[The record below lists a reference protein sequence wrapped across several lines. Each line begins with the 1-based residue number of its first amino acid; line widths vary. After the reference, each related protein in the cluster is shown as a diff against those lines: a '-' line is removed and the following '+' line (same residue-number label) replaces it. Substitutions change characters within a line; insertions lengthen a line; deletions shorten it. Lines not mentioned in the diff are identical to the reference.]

1 MATRKI
7 SDLTLLDAGNV
18 SSSDTLLLLDNS
30 DPTDQNKRTA
40 VGSIF
45 RAIPGGNGTTP
56 GLGFELKTSTGLFS
70 TSQGQI
76 GLALGDS
83 KLNLQKVGTSLVIG
97 AQDTADTNLDLTISA
112 QGSGLIRL
120 GSVLAINDSLF
131 VVPNSSDNT
140 KVAKFSSAQIPTGTT
155 RTYILPESG
164 ANDTL
169 VSLTA
174 TQTLT
179 NKTLVGAVF
188 TGTVPFVNITVSGNT
203 TLGDDAGDIITV
215 NGASTFSAA
224 ATFSNT
230 VQMNQTL
237 TVTGETTLNNHVNIG
252 DNDVLKIGDGA
263 DLSLK
268 HDTTQ
273 SFVTNITGGLYVE
286 SDELNIRSVTGSEK
300 YIYATV
306 DNGVELYFDN
316 EKKFET
322 TTEGVTVTGSVGNNN
337 LTVEGDALVDGN
349 LVANGTTHTL
359 QGSLGVGRQPATY
372 ALEVEGSIYSTG
384 ESLIWGSASA
394 GRLVIQKGAAGID
407 LEFRDDQGVVQA
419 VINGGGQ
426 FGLGK
431 TPTAFFDV
439 AGDGNFDG
447 DLTLVTTDPQT
458 GDGGTLNAR
467 QIILTDPIT
476 GQVNTLNATSGGG
489 VSRAK
494 TFFHAYS

>member
-1 MATRKI
+1 VATRKI

-203 TLGDDAGDIITV
+203 TLGDDAGDVITV

-273 SFVTNITGGLYVE
+273 SC
-286 SDELNIRSVTGSEK
+286 
-300 YIYATV
+300 
-306 DNGVELYFDN
+306 
-316 EKKFET
+316 
-322 TTEGVTVTGSVGNNN
+322 
-337 LTVEGDALVDGN
+337 
-349 LVANGTTHTL
+349 GTTHNL

>member
-1 MATRKI
+1 
-7 SDLTLLDAGNV
+7 
-18 SSSDTLLLLDNS
+18 
-30 DPTDQNKRTA
+30 
-40 VGSIF
+40 
-45 RAIPGGNGTTP
+45 
-56 GLGFELKTSTGLFS
+56 
-70 TSQGQI
+70 
-76 GLALGDS
+76 
-83 KLNLQKVGTSLVIG
+83 
-97 AQDTADTNLDLTISA
+97 
-112 QGSGLIRL
+112 
-120 GSVLAINDSLF
+120 
-131 VVPNSSDNT
+131 
-140 KVAKFSSAQIPTGTT
+140 
-155 RTYILPESG
+155 
-164 ANDTL
+164 
-169 VSLTA
+169 
-174 TQTLT
+174 
-179 NKTLVGAVF
+179 
-188 TGTVPFVNITVSGNT
+188 
-203 TLGDDAGDIITV
+203 LGDDAGDIITV

-273 SFVTNITGGLYVE
+273 SFITNTTGGLYVE
-286 SDELNIRSVTGSEK
+286 SDELNIRSLTGSEK

-337 LTVEGDALVDGN
+337 LTVEGDALVTGD
-349 LVANGTTHTL
+349 LTANGTTHTL
-359 QGSLGVGRQPATY
+359 QGALGVGRQPATY

-467 QIILTDPIT
+467 QIILTDPVT